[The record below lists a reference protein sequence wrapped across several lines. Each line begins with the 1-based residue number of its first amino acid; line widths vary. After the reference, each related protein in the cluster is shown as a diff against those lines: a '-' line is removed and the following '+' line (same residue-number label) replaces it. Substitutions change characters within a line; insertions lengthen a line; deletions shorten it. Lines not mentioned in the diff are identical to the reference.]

1 MKRHV
6 DFRWRL
12 RETMA
17 AHGYWKTTDLVP
29 LLAER
34 GIELSPSQVF
44 RLVTQSPERLSIKT
58 LAALCDIL
66 SCEPGDLIECFVV
79 ERSRTK
85 SAAGGSNVSDLN
97 ASDGNAPGRPRR
109 ARITET

>member
-1 MKRHV
+1 VRRQV

-12 RETMA
+12 REAMA
-17 AHGYWKTTDLVP
+17 SHGYWKTTDLVP

-44 RLVTQSPERLSIKT
+44 RLVTQAPERLSMKT

-79 ERSRTK
+79 ERARTK
-85 SAAGGSNVSDLN
+85 GAAAGGSKVADIND
-97 ASDGNAPGRPRR
+97 PERPRR